1 MIERQRK
8 QRMRR
13 QADNILAIVFLICVG
28 FFIVANILTED
39 KTVSEEENRTLAGRP
54 VLSVSRVLS
63 GTYMERY
70 EDYVSDQ
77 FVGRSMWRNLYI
89 SLREIGGS
97 REENGV
103 ILGEGSQLMETIAV
117 PDEDMLNRNIKGI
130 NEFALNHA
138 DIQTYMLLVPDS
150 AAILSDLLP
159 PYVTVENQ
167 FELLDSVQDNM
178 ADSIN
183 WIDAVSALQSHAEEK
198 IYYKTDHHWTSLGAY
213 YVFLNA
219 AGQMG
224 LKGDFTDAYDI
235 YPVTSDFNGVLSSTS
250 GFCQDEREEI
260 EVYIPKR
267 NSVFVAVNYVEDQKK
282 RTSLYDTSKLDTKDK
297 YAVFLGGNY
306 SLVDIKT
313 SSLHEKKLL
322 LVKDSFANS
331 FIPFLVPFY
340 QEIIVVDPRYYAGTM
355 EEIVEIYAVTD
366 ALFLYSGNTFFQD
379 NNISGVLEAQE
390 LYQITDNEDFT
401 YDYVIKDKN
410 SNILISDKGISREP
424 EINVINENLLSVSVQ
439 SGTGISTRWTI
450 YCDVLNGNVSEAYY
464 SVLGEYGENVA
475 YVNYD
480 NGTYRI
486 VIQNIFN
493 RELFYKE
500 TVLEDV
506 SPVVEPVVRFE
517 IEDNGTAKAVYLKG
531 EDYLETEIT
540 IDLN

>member
-1 MIERQRK
+1 MIERQRN

-13 QADNILAIVFLICVG
+13 QADNILAILFLICVG
-28 FFIVANILTED
+28 FFIVANVLTED
-39 KTVSEEENRTLAGRP
+39 KTVSEEENRTLAGWP
-54 VLSVSRVLS
+54 VFSMNSVLS
-63 GTYMERY
+63 GIYMERY
-70 EDYVSDQ
+70 ENYVSDQ
-77 FVGRSMWRNLYI
+77 FFERNRWRSLYI

-103 ILGEGSQLMETIAV
+103 ILGEGGQLMETIAI
-117 PDEDMLNRNIKGI
+117 PEEDTLNRNIKGI

-138 DIQTYMLLVPDS
+138 DIQTCMLLVPDS

-159 PYVTVENQ
+159 PYVTVEDQ
-167 FELLDSVQDNM
+167 FELLGSVQDKM
-178 ADSIN
+178 AESII
-183 WIDAVSALQSHAEEK
+183 WIDAASVLQSHADEK

-219 AGQMG
+219 AEQME
-224 LKGDFTDAYDI
+224 LNGDFTDTYNI
-235 YPVTSDFNGVLSSTS
+235 YPITADFNGVLSSTS
-250 GFCQDEREEI
+250 GFCLDEREEI
-260 EVYIPKR
+260 EVYIPKED
-267 NSVFVAVNYVEDQKK
+267 SVSVTVNYVEDQQK

-297 YAVFLGGNY
+297 YAVFLGGNF

-355 EEIVEIYAVTD
+355 EEIVETYAVTD
-366 ALFLYSGNTFFQD
+366 VLFLYSGNTFFKD
-379 NNISGVLEAQE
+379 NNISGVLEAHE

-410 SNILISDKGISREP
+410 NNILISDKGISREP
-424 EINVINENLLSVSVQ
+424 KINVINENLLSVSVQ

-464 SVLGEYGENVA
+464 SVLGEYGENVV

-500 TVLEDV
+500 TVLEDA
-506 SPVVEPVVRFE
+506 SPVVEPVVSFE

>member
-1 MIERQRK
+1 MIERQRNR
-8 QRMRR
+8 RMRR
-13 QADNILAIVFLICVG
+13 QADIILAILFLICVG

-39 KTVSEEENRTLAGRP
+39 RTVSEEENRTLAGRP
-54 VLSVSRVLS
+54 VFSVSRVLN

-70 EDYVSDQ
+70 ENYVSDQ
-77 FVGRSMWRNLYI
+77 FVGRSRWRSLYI

-103 ILGEGSQLMETIAV
+103 ILGEGNQLMETIAV
-117 PDEDMLNRNIKGI
+117 PDEEALNRNIKSI
-130 NEFALNHA
+130 NEFALHHA

-159 PYVTVENQ
+159 PYFMVENQ
-167 FELLDSVQDNM
+167 FELLNSVQDNM
-178 ADSIN
+178 AESII
-183 WIDAVSALQSHAEEK
+183 WIDAASVLQNHAEEK
-198 IYYKTDHHWTSLGAY
+198 IYYKTDHHWTSLGAC

-219 AGQMG
+219 AEQMG

-235 YPVTSDFNGVLSSTS
+235 YPVTSDFNGVLSGTS

-260 EVYIPKR
+260 EVYIPKE
-267 NSVFVAVNYVEDQKK
+267 NSVSVAVNYVEDQQK
-282 RTSLYDTSKLDTKDK
+282 RTSLYDTSKLESKDK
-297 YAVFLGGNY
+297 YAVFLGGNF

-313 SSLHEKKLL
+313 SSLYEKKLL

-331 FIPFLVPFY
+331 FIPFLAPFY

-355 EEIVEIYAVTD
+355 EEIVETYAVTD

-379 NNISGVLEAQE
+379 NNISGVLEAHE
-390 LYQITDNEDFT
+390 LYQITDNEDYT

-410 SNILISDKGISREP
+410 NNVLISDKGVAREP

-450 YCDVLNGNVSEAYY
+450 YCDVLNGSVSETYY
-464 SVLGEYGENVA
+464 SVLGEYGENVV
-475 YVNYD
+475 YVSYD
-480 NGTYRI
+480 GSAYRI

-500 TVLEDV
+500 MVLEDS
-506 SPVVEPVVRFE
+506 SPVVEPVVSFE
-517 IEDNGTAKAVYLKG
+517 ILDNGTAKAVYLKG
-531 EDYLETEIT
+531 ENYSETEIM
-540 IDLN
+540 IDLS